1 MNYIVLDDFPAW
13 STYILAIFV
22 LLTFM
27 LAAVLV
33 LRALRRQRSDRL
45 ERPGRARSNRPPW
58 LFAIAASAA
67 LGFMASSMFDRFHA
81 VAIDRLQ
88 VELIYLWP
96 QSPVAINVS
105 ELVDI
110 KLARAGR
117 NCGHLEIA
125 TRQERYLSVA
135 FRKCDNAEAL
145 IKQLGV
151 RGQL

>member
-1 MNYIVLDDFPAW
+1 
-13 STYILAIFV
+13 
-22 LLTFM
+22 
-27 LAAVLV
+27 
-33 LRALRRQRSDRL
+33 
-45 ERPGRARSNRPPW
+45 
-58 LFAIAASAA
+58 
-67 LGFMASSMFDRFHA
+67 MASSMFGRFHA

-88 VELIYLWP
+88 LELIYLWP

-135 FRKCDNAEAL
+135 FRKCENAEAL
-145 IKQLGV
+145 IKQVGL
-151 RGQL
+151 RSQ

>member
-13 STYILAIFV
+13 STYILASFV
-22 LLTFM
+22 LVTFW
-27 LAAVLV
+27 LAWWLL
-33 LRALRRQRSDRL
+33 LRTLRRRRIARL
-45 ERPGRARSNRPPW
+45 DGSARARSIHPPW
-58 LFAIAASAA
+58 AFAIAASAA
-67 LGFMASSMFDRFHA
+67 LVFMASSMFGRFHA

-88 VELIYLWP
+88 LELIYLWP

-135 FRKCDNAEAL
+135 FRKCENAEAL
-145 IKQLGV
+145 IKQVGL
-151 RGQL
+151 RSQ